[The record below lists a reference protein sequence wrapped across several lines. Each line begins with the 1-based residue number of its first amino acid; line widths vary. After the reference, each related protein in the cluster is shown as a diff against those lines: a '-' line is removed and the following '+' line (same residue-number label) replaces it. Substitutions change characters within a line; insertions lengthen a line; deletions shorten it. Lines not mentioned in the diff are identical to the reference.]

1 MSLAELC
8 RLLCGVVPDANRHH
22 VSRATFGSPGQSRM
36 DLPVLSTRLRSRSAQ
51 ESAQED
57 VDEYYYDQESWA
69 RFEERLQQAED
80 YSNTWYGPLRTTP
93 ERPLFSRTPSD
104 ASPTEYEKRLGAEL
118 LADYHAG

>member
-8 RLLCGVVPDANRHH
+8 RLLCGVVPDAF
-22 VSRATFGSPGQSRM
+22 SGTGTMCLGLLSGSPGQSRM

-93 ERPLFSRTPSD
+93 ERPD
-104 ASPTEYEKRLGAEL
+104 ASPTEYEKRLGGEL
-118 LADYHAG
+118 LAEYHAGWE

>member
-1 MSLAELC
+1 
-8 RLLCGVVPDANRHH
+8 
-22 VSRATFGSPGQSRM
+22 M

-57 VDEYYYDQESWA
+57 VDEYYYDQESSWA

-93 ERPLFSRTPSD
+93 ERPD

-118 LADYHAG
+118 LAEYHAGWE

>member
-1 MSLAELC
+1 
-8 RLLCGVVPDANRHH
+8 
-22 VSRATFGSPGQSRM
+22 M

-80 YSNTWYGPLRTTP
+80 YSNTWYGPVRT
-93 ERPLFSRTPSD
+93 TPSD

-118 LADYHAG
+118 LAEYHAGWE